1 MPCTQVNVA
10 VTSREAESR
19 PGTPSFF
26 KVALIPPPPNEML
39 DFPCFS
45 RKGTS
50 PIFALGRV
58 SPSFPT
64 FEGHFG
70 SGFLR

>member
-1 MPCTQVNVA
+1 MIASQPNPKTCYKVYTCL
-10 VTSREAESR
+10 
-19 PGTPSFF
+19 
-26 KVALIPPPPNEML
+26 KVALIPPPTEML

-45 RKGTS
+45 QKGTS

>member
-1 MPCTQVNVA
+1 
-10 VTSREAESR
+10 
-19 PGTPSFF
+19 
-26 KVALIPPPPNEML
+26 ML
-39 DFPCFS
+39 DFAFFS
-45 RKGTS
+45 RNGTS

>member
-1 MPCTQVNVA
+1 
-10 VTSREAESR
+10 
-19 PGTPSFF
+19 
-26 KVALIPPPPNEML
+26 ML

-70 SGFLR
+70 LVQDSFVEKAPNV